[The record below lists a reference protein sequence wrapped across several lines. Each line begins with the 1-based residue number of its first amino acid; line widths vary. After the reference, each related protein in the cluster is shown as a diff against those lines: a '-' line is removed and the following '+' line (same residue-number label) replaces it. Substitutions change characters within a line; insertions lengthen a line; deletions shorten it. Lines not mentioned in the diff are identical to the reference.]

1 MNKRK
6 IFWITGLVIIALIV
20 FLTLRFNRFYQ
31 KLPPLAED
39 IVITVPEPKLLYGLP
54 ADSFHIEESTV
65 ERNQN
70 LSDILIERGV
80 TAQAVDQLAKNSVS
94 VFDVRKMKTGNQ
106 YIIFYS
112 KDEARSPLFLAYQDN
127 SVDYY
132 LYSLTDSLKVTAGK
146 HDVTSKRQTMSG
158 VISSSLWN
166 AMKESNINPILAVE
180 LSDIYAWT
188 IDFFAIQKGDQFTVI
203 FDEDFVNGESIGLG
217 KIYSAS
223 FTQGGDIFYA
233 IRFTQEDGDSFFD
246 EKGNSL
252 RKAFLKAPLKFS
264 RISSRF
270 SNHRM
275 HPVLRIVRPHHG
287 VDYAAATGTPV
298 VSIGDGVVIQKSYQA
313 AGGGNYVKIKHNSV
327 YTTSYMHLSKFASG
341 LRAGTR
347 VKQGEVIGYVG
358 STGLASGPH
367 LDFRV
372 YIGGTAVDPL
382 KIKSE
387 PAAPVKP
394 AQRWKFYPLPLFLF
408 DVKRINSCSSNVYP
422 EIEVRT

>member
-106 YIIFYS
+106 YTIFYS
-112 KDEARSPLFLAYQDN
+112 KDEARSPLFLAYQNN

-203 FDEDFVNGESIGLG
+203 FDEDFVNGESIGLE

-387 PAAPVKP
+387 PAEPVKP
-394 AQRWKFYPLPLFLF
+394 ANLGKFNTLRDSVLQILK
-408 DVKRINSCSSNVYP
+408 VKAI
-422 EIEVRT
+422 

>member
-1 MNKRK
+1 MNKRNF
-6 IFWITGLVIIALIV
+6 FWITGLVIIALIV
-20 FLTLRFNRFYQ
+20 FLTLRFNRYYQ
-31 KLPPLAED
+31 KIPPLAED

-54 ADSFHIEESTV
+54 ADSFHIEESSI

-94 VFDVRKMKTGNQ
+94 VFDVRKMKAGNQ
-106 YIIFYS
+106 YSIFYS

-146 HDVTSKRQTMSG
+146 HDVTSKRQTMLG

-298 VSIGDGVVIQKSYQA
+298 YSIGDGVVIQKSYQA

-341 LRAGTR
+341 LKTGQR

-358 STGLASGPH
+358 MTGLASGPH

-372 YIGGTAVDPL
+372 YIDGTAVDPL

-387 PAAPVKP
+387 PAEPVKP
-394 AQRWKFYPLPLFLF
+394 ANLVKFNTLRDSVLQILK
-408 DVKRINSCSSNVYP
+408 VKAL
-422 EIEVRT
+422 

>member
-20 FLTLRFNRFYQ
+20 FLTFRFNRFYQ

-94 VFDVRKMKTGNQ
+94 VFDVRKMKSGNQ
-106 YIIFYS
+106 YTIFYS
-112 KDEARSPLFLAYQDN
+112 KDETRSPLFLAYQNN
-127 SVDYY
+127 SVEYY

-146 HDVTSKRQTMSG
+146 HDVISKRQTMSG

-166 AMKESNINPILAVE
+166 AMKESNISPLLAVE

-223 FTQGGDIFYA
+223 FTQGGDVFYA
-233 IRFTQEDGDSFFD
+233 IRFTQDDGDSFFD

-387 PAAPVKP
+387 PAEPVKP
-394 AQRWKFYPLPLFLF
+394 ANLGKFNTLRDSVLQILK
-408 DVKRINSCSSNVYP
+408 VKVI
-422 EIEVRT
+422 